1 MNQERFVARHQ
12 ELWTR
17 LESWLELSIVKAVDG
32 SPAASQVPV
41 DTDFPHLFRQI
52 CHHLALARS
61 RFYSQQLIARLS
73 RLVLRAH
80 QRLYGSRR
88 DLRRAIVFYLAA
100 GFPVLVRR
108 QWRLVGLSAL
118 LFYGPLLAMIMLVQL
133 YPQSVY
139 TLMEPEQVQAFEG
152 MYTPR
157 IEGRVDQDREGRSD
171 FLMFGYY
178 IRNNTGIG
186 FQTFAGGLFMGLGSV
201 FFLVFNGLLIGTIAG
216 YLIHIGYQL
225 PFWSFTIGHSAM
237 ELNAIVLSGAAGL
250 RLGAALI
257 RPGRMGRMRAL
268 REQGRV
274 AVQMLYGAALMFLS
288 AAFIEAYWSSI
299 DGLPLELK
307 FAVGGLLWLMVIGY
321 FGWVGRGRGA

>member
-1 MNQERFVARHQ
+1 MSQEQFIARHQ
-12 ELWTR
+12 ALWIR
-17 LESWLELSIVKAVDG
+17 LDSWLEPTIAKTIDTPSAV
-32 SPAASQVPV
+32 SALAV
-41 DTDFPHLFRQI
+41 DTDFPHLYRQL
-52 CHHLALARS
+52 CHHLALARTRLYS
-61 RFYSQQLIARLS
+61 RQLIARLS

-80 QRLYGSRR
+80 QRLYGSRC
-88 DLRRAIVFYLAA
+88 DLRRAIVLYLAA
-100 GFPVLVRR
+100 GFPVLVRH
-108 QWRLVGLSAL
+108 QWRLVSLSAL

-139 TLMEPEQVQAFEG
+139 SLMEPEQVQAFEG
-152 MYTPR
+152 MYMPR
-157 IEGRVDQDREGRSD
+157 MEGRVDQDREGQSD

-186 FQTFAGGLFMGLGSV
+186 FQTFAGGLLMGLGSV

-216 YLIHIGYQL
+216 YLFHIGYHL
-225 PFWSFTIGHSAM
+225 PFWGFVIGHSAM

-257 RPGRMGRMRAL
+257 RPGRLSRIRAL

-274 AVQMLYGAALMFLS
+274 AVQLLYGAALMFLS

-299 DGLPLELK
+299 DGLPLALK
-307 FAVGGLLWLMVIGY
+307 FSVGGLLWLLVIGY
-321 FGWVGRGRGA
+321 FGWVGRGHGA